1 MSRLTSYTLKQIG
14 DFAKQ
19 VTKKAESAY
28 SRSLQQTKHSNPDRL
43 SKRVSSDS
51 NPVDSMPHINPHV
64 IDPKEVV
71 ERLKH
76 QPNKKL
82 SLCPSSIYFN
92 GFNIESII
100 DHEDVVDPSKIV
112 ADLEKSIE
120 SKKIT

>member
-28 SRSLQQTKHSNPDRL
+28 SRSLQQTKHSNLDGL
-43 SKRVSSDS
+43 SKSVSSDS
-51 NPVDSMPHINPHV
+51 HSVGSLSYINPHV

-76 QPNKKL
+76 QSKKKV
-82 SLCPSSIYFN
+82 SLCSSSKYFN

-112 ADLEKSIE
+112 SDLENASKA
-120 SKKIT
+120 KKIT

>member
-28 SRSLQQTKHSNPDRL
+28 SRSLQQTKPSNPDRL

-76 QPNKKL
+76 QPKKL

-112 ADLEKSIE
+112 ADLEKASKA
-120 SKKIT
+120 KKIT